1 MGCRRSSLLGA
12 TASEQRSETN
22 HVDLHSPYW
31 RLDERLPERPGLLS
45 LARRLTKAGLP
56 VWNTVRTAAPRA
68 SEIILLAQ
76 LLSGAATAVALLLT
90 TRALVP
96 LLAGGATS
104 DRLRAA
110 LPTLLILVVVLLI
123 QMIIDAAMLSAK
135 AHLVP
140 KVRRTA
146 EEELYRSSL
155 AVELESFDDPDFYDR
170 LHRARDR
177 GVLHLEGAAGSLVDA
192 LGAMLSVVGA
202 AVALCWL
209 HPLLL
214 LILVLALL
222 PEGWAALNAA
232 RLQYGGM
239 PTTIAL
245 TRKAEMMSQ
254 LATQRESAPEIRAN
268 QAQDYVLSEFS
279 RCARDL
285 QDHLVRLGLAEARS
299 MALGRVMSGLG
310 LIVTFVALGF
320 MLHFQWLGLAVAG
333 TAIIA
338 IRSTTASLATLVQMA
353 HQLFEKGLY
362 ISDYREFIDQARVR
376 QRPSKTIK
384 APLRPG
390 RIELHE
396 IGFQYPGEN
405 GCVALSNVSF
415 SIEEGQ
421 TIAFAG
427 ENGSGKTTLA
437 KLIAG
442 LYRPTS
448 GRIIWDGVDIVEM
461 DPLSLADQVVMVQQQ
476 PIRWPRSAKD
486 NVRLGRHAR
495 VDPNADALFAAARG
509 SRALEVIE
517 GLPEGWETLL
527 SREFKGGQDLSAGQ
541 WQRLAVARGL
551 YRDAPV
557 VIWDEPT
564 APLDAKAE
572 HAVYESLRKLASD
585 RTVILIT
592 HRLASIRN
600 ADRIFFL
607 DHGALIEQGTHDELL
622 RLNGRYAELYR
633 LQTQLHGLEDR

>member
-1 MGCRRSSLLGA
+1 M
-12 TASEQRSETN
+12 
-22 HVDLHSPYW
+22 DLHSPYW
-31 RLDERLPERPGLLS
+31 RLDDGLGKRPGLLS
-45 LARRLTKAGLP
+45 LARRLGRAVSP

-76 LLSGAATAVALLLT
+76 LLSGVATTSALLLT
-90 TRALVP
+90 TRALGP
-96 LLAGGATS
+96 LLAEGATS
-104 DRLRAA
+104 ERLRAA
-110 LPTLLILVVVLLI
+110 LPTLLLLLVILLVR
-123 QMIIDAAMLSAK
+123 MIIDAAMLSAK

-140 KVRRTA
+140 KVRRAA

-155 AVELESFDDPDFYDR
+155 EVELESFDDPDFYDQ

-177 GVLHLEGAAGSLVDA
+177 GVMHLEGATGSLVDA
-192 LGAMLSVVGA
+192 LGASFSVVGA

-222 PEGWAALNAA
+222 PEAWSALNAA

-239 PTTIAL
+239 ATTIAL
-245 TRKAEMMSQ
+245 ARKTEMMAM
-254 LATQRESAPEIRAN
+254 LATQRETAPEIRAN
-268 QAQDYVLSEFS
+268 QAQDYVLSEYS
-279 RCARDL
+279 RCATDL
-285 QDHLVRLGLAEARS
+285 QNHLVNLGLAEARS
-299 MALGRVMSGLG
+299 MTLGRVLSGLG
-310 LIVTFVALGF
+310 LIGTFVALGF
-320 MLHFQWLGLAVAG
+320 MLQFQWLDLAISG

-338 IRSTTASLATLVQMA
+338 IRSTTASLATLVKMA
-353 HQLFEKGLY
+353 HELFEKGLY
-362 ISDYREFIDQARVR
+362 ISDYREFIEQSRLR
-376 QRPSKTIK
+376 RRPSKNIN
-384 APLRPG
+384 APPRPG

-396 IGFQYPGEN
+396 IGFQYPGER
-405 GCVALSNVSF
+405 GCVALNDVSF
-415 SIEEGQ
+415 TIEEGQ
-421 TIAFAG
+421 TIALAG

-448 GRIIWDGVDIVEM
+448 GRITWDGVDIVEM
-461 DPLSLADQVVMVQQQ
+461 DPVSLADRVVMVQQQ
-476 PIRWPRSAKD
+476 PIHWPRSAKD
-486 NVRLGRHAR
+486 NVRLGRHTR
-495 VDPNADALFAAARG
+495 VDPNADALVKAAEG

-517 GLPEGWETLL
+517 GLPERWETLL

-607 DHGALIEQGTHDELL
+607 DRGMLLEQGDHDELL
-622 RLNGRYAELYR
+622 RMNGRYAELYR
-633 LQTQLHGLEDR
+633 LQTQLHGIEE

>member
-1 MGCRRSSLLGA
+1 MDSRAR
-12 TASEQRSETN
+12 
-22 HVDLHSPYW
+22 
-31 RLDERLPERPGLLS
+31 ERAGLLA
-45 LARRLTKAGLP
+45 LARRLIWAVPP
-56 VWNTVRTAAPRA
+56 VWNTIRAAAPRA

-76 LLSGAATAVALLLT
+76 VLSGAATTVALLLA
-90 TRALVP
+90 TRALGTV
-96 LLAGGATS
+96 LAEGATS
-104 DRLRAA
+104 ERLRAA
-110 LPTLLILVVVLLI
+110 LPTLLLLLAVLLV
-123 QMIIDAAMLSAK
+123 QMMIDAAMWSAR

-140 KVRRTA
+140 KVRRA
-146 EEELYRSSL
+146 AAVELYRSSL
-155 AVELESFDDPDFYDR
+155 GVELESFDDPTFYDQ

-177 GVLHLEGAAGSLVDA
+177 GVLHLEGLAGSLVDA
-192 LGAMLSVVGA
+192 LGASFSVVGA

-214 LILVLALL
+214 LILVLALV
-222 PEGWAALNAA
+222 PEGWAALDAA
-232 RLQYGGM
+232 RLQYVGL

-245 TRKAEMMSQ
+245 LRKTEMMAL
-254 LATQRESAPEIRAN
+254 LATQREAAPEIRAN
-268 QAQDYVLSEFS
+268 QAQDYVLSEYRQSAFE
-279 RCARDL
+279 L
-285 QDHLVRLGLAEARS
+285 QDHLVNLGLAEART
-299 MALGRVMSGLG
+299 MTFGRVLSGVG
-310 LIVTFVALGF
+310 LIGTFVALGF

-362 ISDYREFIDQARVR
+362 ISDYRDFLEQSRLHR
-376 QRPSKTIK
+376 RPATNIK
-384 APLRPG
+384 APPRPG

-396 IGFQYPGEN
+396 IRFQYPGAS
-405 GCVALSNVSF
+405 GCLALNDVSF
-415 SIEEGQ
+415 TIEEGQ
-421 TIAFAG
+421 TIALAG

-448 GRIIWDGVDIVEM
+448 GRITWDGVDIHEM
-461 DPLSLADQVVMVQQQ
+461 DPDSLADRVVMVQQQ
-476 PIRWPRSAKD
+476 PIHWPRSAEH
-486 NVRLGRHAR
+486 NVRLGRHTR
-495 VDPNADALFAAARG
+495 VDPNAEALIAAAKG

-517 GLPEGWETLL
+517 GLPEGWQTLL
-527 SREFKGGQDLSAGQ
+527 SREFKGGRDLSAGQ

-607 DHGALIEQGTHDELL
+607 DRGMLVEQGDHEGLL
-622 RLNGRYAELYR
+622 RMNGRYAELYR
-633 LQTQLHGLEDR
+633 LQTLLHGIEER

>member
-1 MGCRRSSLLGA
+1 MDLL
-12 TASEQRSETN
+12 
-22 HVDLHSPYW
+22 SPYW
-31 RLDERLPERPGLLS
+31 RIDKRPPERPGLWS
-45 LARRLTKAGLP
+45 LARRLTMAGLP
-56 VWNTVRTAAPRA
+56 VWNTVRAAAPRA

-76 LLSGAATAVALLLT
+76 VFSGVATTVALLLT
-90 TRALVP
+90 TRALGP
-96 LLAGGATS
+96 LLAQGATS
-104 DRLRAA
+104 ERLRAA
-110 LPTLLILVVVLLI
+110 LPTLLLLAVVLLVR
-123 QMIIDAAMLSAK
+123 MVLDAATLSAR

-140 KVRRTA
+140 KVRRAA
-146 EEELYRSSL
+146 ELELYRTSL
-155 AVELESFDDPDFYDR
+155 DVELESFEDPDFYDQ

-192 LGAMLSVVGA
+192 LGASFSVAGA

-222 PEGWAALNAA
+222 PEGWSALNAA
-232 RLQYGGM
+232 RLQYAGM
-239 PTTIAL
+239 PATIAFM
-245 TRKAEMMSQ
+245 RKTEMMSH
-254 LATQRESAPEIRAN
+254 LATQRETAPEIRAN
-268 QAQDYVLSEFS
+268 QAQDYVLSEYN
-279 RCARDL
+279 RCATEL
-285 QDHLVRLGLAEARS
+285 QDHLVNLGLAEARS
-299 MALGRVMSGLG
+299 MTLGRTLSGLG
-310 LIVTFVALGF
+310 LIGTFVALGF
-320 MLHFQWLGLAVAG
+320 MLHFQWLDLAVAG

-362 ISDYREFIDQARVR
+362 ISDYREFIEQSKLRR
-376 QRPSKTIK
+376 RPSKSIK
-384 APLRPG
+384 APPRPG
-390 RIELHE
+390 RIEFHQ
-396 IGFQYPGEN
+396 IGFQYPGDQ
-405 GCVALSNVSF
+405 GCVALTNVSF
-415 SIEEGQ
+415 TIEEGQ
-421 TIAFAG
+421 TIALAG

-448 GRIIWDGVDIVEM
+448 GRITWDGVDLLEM
-461 DPLSLADQVVMVQQQ
+461 DPDSLADRVVMVQQQ
-476 PIRWPRSAKD
+476 PIHWPRSAKD
-486 NVRLGRHAR
+486 NVRLGRHTR
-495 VDPNADALFAAARG
+495 IDPNADALIAAAKG

-517 GLPEGWETLL
+517 GLPEGWQTLL

-607 DHGALIEQGTHDELL
+607 DHGMLVEQGDHDELL
-622 RLNGRYAELYR
+622 RMNGRYAELYR
-633 LQTQLHGLEDR
+633 LQTQLHGTEER

>member
-1 MGCRRSSLLGA
+1 
-12 TASEQRSETN
+12 
-22 HVDLHSPYW
+22 
-31 RLDERLPERPGLLS
+31 
-45 LARRLTKAGLP
+45 
-56 VWNTVRTAAPRA
+56 
-68 SEIILLAQ
+68 
-76 LLSGAATAVALLLT
+76 
-90 TRALVP
+90 
-96 LLAGGATS
+96 
-104 DRLRAA
+104 LRAA
-110 LPTLLILVVVLLI
+110 FPTLLLLVLVLFF
-123 QMIIDAAMLSAK
+123 QTMIDAAMSSAR

-140 KVRRTA
+140 KVRREA
-146 EEELYRSSL
+146 EVNLYRTSL
-155 AVELESFDDPDFYDR
+155 EVELESFDDPAFYDQ
-170 LHRARDR
+170 LHRARAR
-177 GVLHLEGAAGSLVDA
+177 GVLHLEGATGSLVDA
-192 LGAMLSVVGA
+192 LGASFSVVGA
-202 AVALCWL
+202 AAALGWL

-222 PEGWAALNAA
+222 PEGWSALHAA
-232 RLQYGGM
+232 RMQYVGM

-245 TRKAEMMSQ
+245 TRKSEMVAE
-254 LATQRESAPEIRAN
+254 LATQRISAPEIRAN

-279 RCARDL
+279 RCALDL
-285 QDHLVRLGLAEARS
+285 QDHLVKLGLAEARA
-299 MALGRVMSGLG
+299 MTLGRILSGLG
-310 LIVTFVALGF
+310 LIGTFVALGF
-320 MLHFQWLGLAVAG
+320 MLHFQWLNLAVAG

-362 ISDYREFIDQARVR
+362 ISDYREFIEQAILRR
-376 QRPSKTIK
+376 RPPRSMK
-384 APLRPG
+384 APPRPG

-396 IGFQYPGEN
+396 IGFQYPGDR

-415 SIEEGQ
+415 TIEDGQ
-421 TIAFAG
+421 TIALAG

-448 GRIIWDGVDIVEM
+448 GRITWDGVDMLEM
-461 DPLSLADQVVMVQQQ
+461 DPISLADRVVMVQQQ
-476 PIRWPRSAKD
+476 PIRWPRSAED
-486 NVRLGRHAR
+486 NVRLGRYTR
-495 VDPNADALFAAARG
+495 IDPTADALMEAAKG

-517 GLPEGWETLL
+517 GLPQGWQTLL
-527 SREFKGGQDLSAGQ
+527 SREFKGGHDLSAGQ

-572 HAVYESLRKLASD
+572 HAVYESLRKLAAD

-607 DHGALIEQGTHDELL
+607 DRGMLVEQGSHDELL
-622 RLNGRYAELYR
+622 KMNRRYAELYR
-633 LQTQLHGLEDR
+633 LQTQMHGME

>member
-1 MGCRRSSLLGA
+1 M
-12 TASEQRSETN
+12 
-22 HVDLHSPYW
+22 
-31 RLDERLPERPGLLS
+31 
-45 LARRLTKAGLP
+45 AGLP
-56 VWNTVRTAAPRA
+56 VWNTVRAAAPRA

-76 LLSGAATAVALLLT
+76 VFSGVATTVALLLT
-90 TRALVP
+90 TRALGP
-96 LLAGGATS
+96 LLAEGATS
-104 DRLRAA
+104 ERLRAA
-110 LPTLLILVVVLLI
+110 LPTLLMLAVVLLVR
-123 QMIIDAAMLSAK
+123 MILDAATLSAR

-140 KVRRTA
+140 KVRRAA
-146 EEELYRSSL
+146 ELELYRSSL
-155 AVELESFDDPDFYDR
+155 EVELESFEDPDFYDQ

-192 LGAMLSVVGA
+192 LGASFSVVGA

-222 PEGWAALNAA
+222 PEGWSALNAA
-232 RLQYGGM
+232 RLQYAGM
-239 PTTIAL
+239 PVTISL
-245 TRKAEMMSQ
+245 MRKTEMMAH
-254 LATQRESAPEIRAN
+254 LATQREAAPEIRAN
-268 QAQDYVLSEFS
+268 QAQDYVLSEYS
-279 RCARDL
+279 RCSGDL
-285 QDHLVRLGLAEARS
+285 RDHLVNLGLAEARS
-299 MALGRVMSGLG
+299 MTLGRILSGLG
-310 LIVTFVALGF
+310 LLGTFVALGF

-338 IRSTTASLATLVQMA
+338 MRSTTASLATLVQMA

-362 ISDYREFIDQARVR
+362 ISDYREFIEQSKLRR
-376 QRPSKTIK
+376 RPSKIVK
-384 APLRPG
+384 APPRPG

-396 IGFQYPGEN
+396 IGFQYPGDN
-405 GCVALSNVSF
+405 GCVALSNVSL

-486 NVRLGRHAR
+486 NVRLGRHTR
-495 VDPNADALFAAARG
+495 VDSNADALFAAARG

-572 HAVYESLRKLASD
+572 HAVYESLRKLAAD

-600 ADRIFFL
+600 ADQIFFL
-607 DHGALIEQGTHDELL
+607 EHGMLIEQGNHDELL

-633 LQTQLHGLEDR
+633 LQTQLHGVDDR

>member
-1 MGCRRSSLLGA
+1 
-12 TASEQRSETN
+12 
-22 HVDLHSPYW
+22 V
-31 RLDERLPERPGLLS
+31 
-45 LARRLTKAGLP
+45 
-56 VWNTVRTAAPRA
+56 
-68 SEIILLAQ
+68 
-76 LLSGAATAVALLLT
+76 LSGAATTVALLLT
-90 TRALVP
+90 TLALGP
-96 LLAGGATS
+96 LLAEGATTE
-104 DRLRAA
+104 RLRAA
-110 LPTLLILVVVLLI
+110 LPTLLMLLVVLLV
-123 QMIIDAAMLSAK
+123 QMIINAAMLSAK

-140 KVRRTA
+140 KVRRAA

-155 AVELESFDDPDFYDR
+155 EVELESFDDPNFYDQ

-177 GVLHLEGAAGSLVDA
+177 GVMHLESVAGALVDA
-192 LGAMLSVVGA
+192 LGASFSVVGA

-222 PEGWAALNAA
+222 PEGWSALNAA
-232 RLQYGGM
+232 RLQYAGL

-245 TRKAEMMSQ
+245 LRKTEMMAA
-254 LATQRESAPEIRAN
+254 LAAQREAAPEIRAN
-268 QAQDYVLSEFS
+268 QAQDYVLSEYS
-279 RCARDL
+279 RCAANL
-285 QDHLVRLGLAEARS
+285 QDHLVNLGLAEARS
-299 MALGRVMSGLG
+299 MTWGRMLSGLG
-310 LIVTFVALGF
+310 LIGTFVALGL
-320 MLHFQWLGLAVAG
+320 MLHFQWLGLAVSG

-362 ISDYREFIDQARVR
+362 ISDYRDFIEQSRLR
-376 QRPSKTIK
+376 RRPSKSIK
-384 APLRPG
+384 APRRPG

-396 IGFQYPGEN
+396 IRFQYPGEQ
-405 GCVALSNVSF
+405 GCVALNDVSF
-415 SIEEGQ
+415 TIDDGQ

-448 GRIIWDGVDIVEM
+448 GRITWDGVDIHDM
-461 DPLSLADQVVMVQQQ
+461 DPVSLADRVVMVQQQ
-476 PIRWPRSAKD
+476 PIHWPRSAKD
-486 NVRLGRHAR
+486 NVRLGRHTR
-495 VDPNADALFAAARG
+495 VDPNSDALIEAAKG

-517 GLPEGWETLL
+517 GLPQGWETLL

-572 HAVYESLRKLASD
+572 HAVYESLRKLASN

-607 DHGALIEQGTHDELL
+607 DRGMLIEQGDHDELL
-622 RLNGRYAELYR
+622 QMNGRYAELYR
-633 LQTQLHGLEDR
+633 LQTRLHGIE

>member
-1 MGCRRSSLLGA
+1 
-12 TASEQRSETN
+12 
-22 HVDLHSPYW
+22 VDLHSPYW
-31 RLDERLPERPGLLS
+31 RLDEGSREDPGLLS
-45 LARRLTKAGLP
+45 LAHRLTKAIRP
-56 VWNTVRTAAPRA
+56 VWNTLRTAAPRA

-76 LLSGAATAVALLLT
+76 VFSGAATTLALLLT
-90 TRALVP
+90 TRALGP
-96 LLAGGATS
+96 LLAEGATS
-104 DRLRAA
+104 ERLRAA
-110 LPTLLILVVVLLI
+110 LPTLLLLMFVLLV
-123 QMIIDAAMLSAK
+123 QMAIDAAMLSAK

-140 KVRRTA
+140 KVRRAA

-155 AVELESFDDPDFYDR
+155 EVELESFDDPDFYDQ

-177 GVLHLEGAAGSLVDA
+177 GVMHLEGAAGSLVGA
-192 LGAMLSVVGA
+192 LGASFSVVGA
-202 AVALCWL
+202 AVALCCL

-245 TRKAEMMSQ
+245 TRKARMMAE
-254 LATQRESAPEIRAN
+254 LATQRETAPEIRAN
-268 QAQDYVLSEFS
+268 QAQDYVLSEYS
-279 RCARDL
+279 RCAADL
-285 QDHLVRLGLAEARS
+285 QDHLVKLGLVEARS
-299 MALGRVMSGLG
+299 MTLGRILSGLG
-310 LIVTFVALGF
+310 LIGTFVALGF
-320 MLHFQWLGLAVAG
+320 MLHFQWLSLAVTG

-353 HQLFEKGLY
+353 HELFEKGLY
-362 ISDYREFIDQARVR
+362 ISDYRDFIEQSRLR
-376 QRPSKTIK
+376 RRPSRSIK
-384 APLRPG
+384 APPRPG

-396 IGFQYPGEN
+396 IGFQYPGDQ
-405 GCVALSNVSF
+405 GCVALKGVSF
-415 SIEEGQ
+415 TIDDGQ
-421 TIAFAG
+421 TIALAG

-448 GRIIWDGVDIVEM
+448 GRITWDGVDILDL
-461 DPLSLADQVVMVQQQ
+461 DPVSLADRVVMVQQQ
-476 PIRWPRSAKD
+476 PIHWPRSAKD
-486 NVRLGRHAR
+486 NVRLGRHTR
-495 VDPNADALFAAARG
+495 VDPNADALIEAAKG

-517 GLPEGWETLL
+517 GLPERWQTLL

-551 YRDAPV
+551 YRDAPL

-607 DHGALIEQGTHDELL
+607 ERGMLVEQGDHDELL
-622 RLNGRYAELYR
+622 RMNGRYAELYR
-633 LQTQLHGLEDR
+633 LQIQLHGIEE

>member
-1 MGCRRSSLLGA
+1 M
-12 TASEQRSETN
+12 
-22 HVDLHSPYW
+22 DLHLPYW
-31 RLDERLPERPGLLS
+31 RLDSSRERAGLLS
-45 LARRLTKAGLP
+45 LARRLTKAVPP
-56 VWNTVRTAAPRA
+56 VWHTIRAAAPRA

-76 LLSGAATAVALLLT
+76 VLSGAATTVALLLT
-90 TRALVP
+90 TAALGP
-96 LLAGGATS
+96 LIAEGATS
-104 DRLRAA
+104 ERLRAA
-110 LPTLLILVVVLLI
+110 LPTLLMLLVVLLV
-123 QMIIDAAMLSAK
+123 QMIIDAAMWSAK

-140 KVRRTA
+140 KVGRAAT
-146 EEELYRSSL
+146 EELYRSSL
-155 AVELESFDDPDFYDR
+155 AVELESFDDPNFYDQ

-177 GVLHLEGAAGSLVDA
+177 GVLHLEGLASSLVDA
-192 LGAMLSVVGA
+192 LGASFSVVGA
-202 AVALCWL
+202 GVALCWL

-214 LILVLALL
+214 LILVLALV

-232 RLQYGGM
+232 RLQYAGL

-245 TRKAEMMSQ
+245 LRKTEMMSA
-254 LATQRESAPEIRAN
+254 LATQREAAPEIRAN
-268 QAQDYVLSEFS
+268 QAQDYVFSEYS
-279 RCARDL
+279 RSAVEL
-285 QDHLVRLGLAEARS
+285 QDHVVNLGLAEARS
-299 MALGRVMSGLG
+299 MTLGRILSGVG
-310 LIVTFVALGF
+310 LIGTFVALGF
-320 MLHFQWLGLAVAG
+320 MLHFQWLGLAVSG

-362 ISDYREFIDQARVR
+362 ISDYRDFIEQSRLR
-376 QRPSKTIK
+376 RRPSRSIK
-384 APLRPG
+384 APPRPG

-396 IGFQYPGEN
+396 IRFRYPGARR
-405 GCVALSNVSF
+405 CDALNKVSF
-415 SIEEGQ
+415 TIEDGQ
-421 TIAFAG
+421 TIALAG

-448 GRIIWDGVDIVEM
+448 GRITWDGVDTIEM
-461 DPLSLADQVVMVQQQ
+461 DPDSLADRVVMVQQQ
-476 PIRWPRSAKD
+476 PIHWPRSAKD

-495 VDPNADALFAAARG
+495 IDPNADALMEAARG

-572 HAVYESLRKLASD
+572 HAVYESLRKLAAD

-607 DHGALIEQGTHDELL
+607 DHGMLVEQGDHQELL
-622 RLNGRYAELYR
+622 RMNGRYAELYR
-633 LQTQLHGLEDR
+633 LQTQLHGIEK

>member
-1 MGCRRSSLLGA
+1 M
-12 TASEQRSETN
+12 
-22 HVDLHSPYW
+22 
-31 RLDERLPERPGLLS
+31 
-45 LARRLTKAGLP
+45 AGLP
-56 VWNTVRTAAPRA
+56 VWNTVRAAAPRA

-76 LLSGAATAVALLLT
+76 VFSGVATTVALLLT
-90 TRALVP
+90 TRALGP
-96 LLAGGATS
+96 LLAEGATS
-104 DRLRAA
+104 ERLRAA
-110 LPTLLILVVVLLI
+110 LPTLLVLAVVLLVR
-123 QMIIDAAMLSAK
+123 MILDAATLSAR

-140 KVRRTA
+140 KVRRAA
-146 EEELYRSSL
+146 ELQLYRSSL
-155 AVELESFDDPDFYDR
+155 EVELESFEDPDFYDQ

-192 LGAMLSVVGA
+192 LGASFSVVGA

-222 PEGWAALNAA
+222 PEGWSALNAA
-232 RLQYGGM
+232 RLQYAGM
-239 PTTIAL
+239 PVTISL
-245 TRKAEMMSQ
+245 MRKTEMMAH
-254 LATQRESAPEIRAN
+254 LATQREAAPEIRAN
-268 QAQDYVLSEFS
+268 QAQDYVLSEYS
-279 RCARDL
+279 RCSGDL
-285 QDHLVRLGLAEARS
+285 QDHLVNLGLAEARS
-299 MALGRVMSGLG
+299 MTMGRILSGLG
-310 LIVTFVALGF
+310 LLATFVALGF

-338 IRSTTASLATLVQMA
+338 MRSTTASLATLVQMA

-362 ISDYREFIDQARVR
+362 ISDYREFIEQSKLRR
-376 QRPSKTIK
+376 RPSKDVK
-384 APLRPG
+384 APSRPG

-396 IGFQYPGEN
+396 IGFQYPGDQ
-405 GCVALSNVSF
+405 GCVALNNVSF
-415 SIEEGQ
+415 SIEDGQ
-421 TIAFAG
+421 TIALAG

-448 GRIIWDGVDIVEM
+448 GRITWDGVDILEM
-461 DPLSLADQVVMVQQQ
+461 DPLSLADRVVMVQQQ

-486 NVRLGRHAR
+486 NVRLGRHTR
-495 VDPNADALFAAARG
+495 IDPNADALFAAARG

-517 GLPEGWETLL
+517 GLPEGWQTLL

-607 DHGALIEQGTHDELL
+607 DRGMLIEQGNHDELL

-633 LQTQLHGLEDR
+633 LQTQLHGFEDR

>member
-1 MGCRRSSLLGA
+1 
-12 TASEQRSETN
+12 
-22 HVDLHSPYW
+22 
-31 RLDERLPERPGLLS
+31 
-45 LARRLTKAGLP
+45 LANAGLP
-56 VWNTVRTAAPRA
+56 VWKTVRAAAPRA

-76 LLSGAATAVALLLT
+76 LFSGAATTAALLLT
-90 TRALVP
+90 TRALGL
-96 LLAGGATS
+96 LLAEGATS
-104 DRLRAA
+104 ERLRAA
-110 LPTLLILVVVLLI
+110 LPALVMLVLVLLV

-135 AHLVP
+135 AHLGP
-140 KVRRTA
+140 KVRRAA
-146 EEELYRSSL
+146 EEELFRSSL
-155 AVELESFDDPDFYDR
+155 EVELESFDDPDFYDQ

-177 GVLHLEGAAGSLVDA
+177 GVMHLEGAANSIVDA
-192 LGAMLSVVGA
+192 LGASFSVVGA

-214 LILVLALL
+214 LILLLALL
-222 PEGWAALNAA
+222 PEGWAALDAA

-239 PTTIAL
+239 PVTIAL
-245 TRKAEMMSQ
+245 VRKTEMMAK
-254 LATQRESAPEIRAN
+254 LATQREAAPEIRAN
-268 QAQDYVLSEFS
+268 QAQDYVLSEYN
-279 RCARDL
+279 RCAVDL
-285 QDHLVRLGLAEARS
+285 QNHSVNLGLAEARS
-299 MALGRVMSGLG
+299 LTLGRILSGFG
-310 LIVTFVALGF
+310 LILTFVTLGF
-320 MLHFQWLGLAVAG
+320 MLHFQWLDLAVAG

-353 HQLFEKGLY
+353 HELFQKGLY
-362 ISDYREFIDQARVR
+362 ISDYREFIEQARLR
-376 QRPSKTIK
+376 RRPSKSTK
-384 APLRPG
+384 APPRPG

-396 IGFQYPGEN
+396 IGFQYPGDP
-405 GCVALSNVSF
+405 GCVALNNVSF

-421 TIAFAG
+421 TIALAG

-448 GRIIWDGVDIVEM
+448 GRITWDGVDICEM
-461 DPLSLADQVVMVQQQ
+461 DPFSLADRVVMVQQQ
-476 PIRWPRSAKD
+476 PIHWPRSAKD
-486 NVRLGRHAR
+486 NVRLGRHTR
-495 VDPNADALFAAARG
+495 VDPNADALVQAAEG

-517 GLPEGWETLL
+517 GLPERWETLL

-607 DHGALIEQGTHDELL
+607 EQGLLVEQGDHDELL
-622 RLNGRYAELYR
+622 RMNGRYAELYR
-633 LQTQLHGLEDR
+633 LQTQLHGIEDD

>member
-1 MGCRRSSLLGA
+1 
-12 TASEQRSETN
+12 
-22 HVDLHSPYW
+22 
-31 RLDERLPERPGLLS
+31 LS
-45 LARRLTKAGLP
+45 LFRRLTNAGLP
-56 VWNTVRTAAPRA
+56 VWNTVRAAAPRA
-68 SEIILLAQ
+68 SEIILIAQ
-76 LLSGAATAVALLLT
+76 VLSGTATTVALLLT
-90 TRALVP
+90 TRALGP
-96 LLAGGATS
+96 LLAVGATS
-104 DRLRAA
+104 ERLQAA
-110 LPTLLILVVVLLI
+110 LPTLFMLVVVLLI

-140 KVRRTA
+140 KVRRVAA
-146 EEELYRSSL
+146 EELFRSSL
-155 AVELESFDDPDFYDR
+155 TVELESFDDPNFYDQ

-177 GVLHLEGAAGSLVDA
+177 GVMHLEGAANSVVDA
-192 LGAMLSVVGA
+192 LGASFSVVGA
-202 AVALCWL
+202 AAALCWL

-239 PTTIAL
+239 ATTIAL
-245 TRKAEMMSQ
+245 LRKTEMMAH
-254 LATQRESAPEIRAN
+254 LASQREAAPEIRAH
-268 QAQDYVLSEFS
+268 QAENYVLSEYR
-279 RCARDL
+279 RCAVDL
-285 QDHLVRLGLAEARS
+285 QDHSVRLGLAEARS
-299 MALGRVMSGLG
+299 MTLGRVMSGLG
-310 LIVTFVALGF
+310 LIVTFVALGL
-320 MLHFQWLGLAVAG
+320 MLHFQWLDLAVAG

-353 HQLFEKGLY
+353 HELFEKGLY
-362 ISDYREFIDQARVR
+362 ISDYREFIEQSMLRR
-376 QRPSKTIK
+376 RPSKTVK

-396 IGFQYPGEN
+396 VGFQYPGDQ

-415 SIEEGQ
+415 SIEDGQ
-421 TIAFAG
+421 TIALAG

-448 GRIIWDGVDIVEM
+448 GRITWDGVDILEI
-461 DPLSLADQVVMVQQQ
+461 DPLSLGDRVVMVQQQ

-486 NVRLGRHAR
+486 NVRLGRHTR

-592 HRLASIRN
+592 HRLASIRS

-607 DHGALIEQGTHDELL
+607 DRGMLIEQGTHDELL
-622 RLNGRYAELYR
+622 RLNGGYADLYR